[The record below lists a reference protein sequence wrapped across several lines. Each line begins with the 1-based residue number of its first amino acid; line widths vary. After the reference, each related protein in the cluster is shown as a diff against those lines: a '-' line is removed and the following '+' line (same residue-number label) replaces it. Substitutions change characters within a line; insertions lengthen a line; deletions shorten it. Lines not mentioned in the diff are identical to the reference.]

1 MKILFKNGAEIEIST
16 DIAKILHQRISTGCA
31 THQFFS
37 DENGNLKIM
46 INVSEIVLMT
56 EIVAS

>member
-16 DIAKILHQRISTGCA
+16 DISKILHQRISTGCA
-31 THQFFS
+31 NFQFFS
-37 DENGNLKIM
+37 DQNDTLKIM

-56 EIVAS
+56 EIVAA